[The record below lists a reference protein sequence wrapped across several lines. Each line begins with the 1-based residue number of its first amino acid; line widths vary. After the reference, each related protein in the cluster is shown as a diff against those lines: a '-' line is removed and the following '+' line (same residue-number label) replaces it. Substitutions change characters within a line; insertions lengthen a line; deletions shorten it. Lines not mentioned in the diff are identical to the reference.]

1 MYNID
6 FDENQNALKNNFLFE
21 SNGHVLQLAE
31 DSTTTIPLEMLN
43 FNWFQI
49 NVVESKVKMN
59 KVTELSFPDLDEI
72 DEPAYSRY
80 NWSDP
85 VLLDIQTL
93 SQTQLF
99 QTKPYTLKCWA
110 SNRQSFQTDGEL
122 TPEIYLK

>member
-1 MYNID
+1 MFVND
-6 FDENQNALKNNFLFE
+6 TNEN
-21 SNGHVLQLAE
+21 VIQLAE

-43 FNWFQI
+43 FNCFQI
-49 NVVESKVKMN
+49 NVVESKIKLD
-59 KVTELSFPDLDEI
+59 KVAEINFPDLDEPE
-72 DEPAYSRY
+72 EPVYSRY

-85 VLLDIQTL
+85 VLLDIQNL

>member
-1 MYNID
+1 
-6 FDENQNALKNNFLFE
+6 
-21 SNGHVLQLAE
+21 
-31 DSTTTIPLEMLN
+31 
-43 FNWFQI
+43 
-49 NVVESKVKMN
+49 MN

-99 QTKPYTLKCWA
+99 QTKPYTLKC
-110 SNRQSFQTDGEL
+110 
-122 TPEIYLK
+122 